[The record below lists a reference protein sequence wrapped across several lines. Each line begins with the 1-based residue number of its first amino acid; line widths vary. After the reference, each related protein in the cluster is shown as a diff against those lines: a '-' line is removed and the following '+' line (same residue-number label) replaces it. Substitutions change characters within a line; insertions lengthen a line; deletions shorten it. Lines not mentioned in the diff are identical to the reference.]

1 MSSLNLQQSQICR
14 SIGGRT
20 VVPVNFQGER
30 TYELLAYY
38 HPLLSFLPVLT
49 YDVTSTVRHFFSP
62 PLPFVSRKSVTWR
75 CIEIFVHRQLC
86 HWYVTKHHRHVA
98 GRWMRVYR
106 QIWKHCA
113 VENFSS
119 ELQIRILTMTWL
131 TLVSP
136 NGKTFDV
143 SRDFLYVTLE
153 CEIALS
159 IRILLLYLQTW
170 NVFAAIG
177 CERHTWIENNWKK
190 TDLKWGW
197 GDENG
202 RKINGNKR

>member
-20 VVPVNFQGER
+20 VVPANFQGER

-49 YDVTSTVRHFFSP
+49 YDVTSTVRRSFSP

-98 GRWMRVYR
+98 GRWMRRVYR

-119 ELQIRILTMTWL
+119 ELQIQILTMTWL
-131 TLVSP
+131 TLVSL

-143 SRDFLYVTLE
+143 SREFLYVTLE

-159 IRILLLYLQTW
+159 IRILLLYLQAW
-170 NVFAAIG
+170 NVFLAIG
-177 CERHTWIENNWKK
+177 CERYTWIENNRKNGFKMRMGRWKWEK
-190 TDLKWGW
+190 NKW
-197 GDENG
+197 
-202 RKINGNKR
+202 K

>member
-20 VVPVNFQGER
+20 VVPANFQGER

-49 YDVTSTVRHFFSP
+49 YDVTSTVRHSFSP

-98 GRWMRVYR
+98 SRWMRRVYR

-131 TLVSP
+131 TLISL
-136 NGKTFDV
+136 NGKTFWCFERV
-143 SRDFLYVTLE
+143 FIRNIGMRDRT
-153 CEIALS
+153 IDKDSSALS
-159 IRILLLYLQTW
+159 SNLKRFFSDRIHL
-170 NVFAAIG
+170 
-177 CERHTWIENNWKK
+177 
-190 TDLKWGW
+190 D
-197 GDENG
+197 
-202 RKINGNKR
+202 RK